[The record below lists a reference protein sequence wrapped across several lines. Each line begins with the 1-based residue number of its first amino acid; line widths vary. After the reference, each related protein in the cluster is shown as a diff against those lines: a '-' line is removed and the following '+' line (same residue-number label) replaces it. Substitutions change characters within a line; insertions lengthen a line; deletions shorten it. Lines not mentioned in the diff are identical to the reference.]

1 MSGAMREVVLTDES
15 VGALEAMPA
24 ELRERAV
31 QKIRLLADN
40 PSHPS
45 LNAHRVNRAPGK
57 WECYI
62 TMAHRIIFETV
73 DDEVRLW
80 KIGDHTVIDRV
91 QQFSF
96 SPHTAF
102 RRLDS
107 EEPAEAAKPAF
118 EIPESWSQPR
128 EDRPPDNPF
137 GGFAPS
143 YLRILGVPAHLV
155 KAVRSAPYL
164 EDIEHLEGLPSHT
177 INWLLDLS
185 TNPQLEEVLFDP
197 ARLLFRTTLDQ
208 LEGYCEGRIKRL
220 MLNLAPE
227 QERFVDLERQGPLLL
242 RGCAGSG
249 KTTVAVYRALRHAE
263 TGASVIFLTF
273 NRTLA
278 AAART
283 LLEELVGPLPDNL
296 HVVHL
301 DAWLVGFLRDR
312 KHTLEILS
320 NEQQRA
326 LVEKA
331 LAEVRQ
337 KEQSYVLD
345 WHWSFFRD
353 EIVRVIKGN
362 GLATEAEY
370 LAVERYGRKTALR
383 DKARRAVWAVYLAY
397 QSRLQQQG
405 KGDWADV
412 ALLGYRELM
421 QHPLTEPYAHVVVD
435 EAQDLTPV
443 QLRVVQRLNKG
454 GAATGADRSLFLVGD
469 VAQTLYSRGFS
480 WKQAGLALQGRSFSL
495 QRNFRNTRQIA
506 ESAAV
511 LYANNRLLTSVEEF
525 VDPQFTRRQGPW
537 PIVIE
542 CDAMDRE
549 LRAATEK
556 ILSLVEGQQFRLA
569 DFAILCPTL
578 DLCESF
584 RLALNRAKLECIMHT
599 EDDFDILE
607 ERIKILTIHSA
618 KGLEFPVVC
627 LAGLHSGILPR
638 RVRRTDDEEAELQIE
653 RDRSLMY
660 VGMTRA
666 AEALYLLTSKEAP
679 SPFVTELGQTV
690 RREPFDGGNA

>member
-1 MSGAMREVVLTDES
+1 MREVVLTDES

-62 TMAHRIIFETV
+62 TMAHRIIYETV
-73 DDEVRLW
+73 DDAVRLW
-80 KIGDHTVIDRV
+80 KIGDHTVVDRV

-107 EEPAEAAKPAF
+107 DEPAEAAKPAF

-542 CDAMDRE
+542 CNATDRE
-549 LRAATEK
+549 LQAATEK